1 MIGLASSADGEP
13 RWRVFIS
20 HTSELQDFP
29 SGGSYVAKVKE
40 AISAAGHVIVDMA
53 DFPAAGQP
61 SAQLCASRVRGC
73 EVYVGVLGTRY
84 GSPVPDRPEVS
95 YTELEFDTAAA
106 AGLDR
111 LVFLLDTDAAN
122 VGIPVSKLI
131 DHKLGARQEAFR
143 HRVQNSG
150 VVTQFFA
157 DPASLGQLVERSL
170 QQLAKTR
177 ARINSE
183 NAPEQVRANREVPRQ
198 LPATVADFTGR
209 VAELQALTRML
220 DQAGTS
226 TPGTVVISAI
236 GGTAGV
242 GKSALALHWAHQV
255 ATRFPDGQ
263 LYVNLHGFDPS
274 GNPTAPTEATR
285 GFLDALGVP
294 PERIPASPEA
304 QAGLYRSLLADKRVL
319 ILLDNARDE
328 QQVRPL
334 LPASPGILVLVTSRS
349 QLAGLGAAGG
359 ARLIS
364 LDVLSHAEA
373 VQLLAA
379 RLGPVRAAA
388 QPAAVGR
395 IAALCACLPLALA
408 VAAARA
414 AARATFPLAALAAE
428 LADSARRLDAL
439 DAGDPGSSVRPVFSW
454 SVRQLTSEA
463 ARIFRLL
470 GIHPGPDICVP
481 AAASLAGRSEPRAH
495 RLLRELADAHLI
507 AEHVPGRYVFH
518 DLLRAYAAE
527 QACDTDS
534 DTDRREAT
542 GRVLDHYLHT
552 AARAARVLDPAKEP
566 VALASL
572 RPGAA
577 AGQPTDLQQ
586 ALAWFEAEHQGLLAA
601 LTLANGS
608 GFDTHTWQLAWAMKN
623 FLQARGYRQ
632 ELAAAQ
638 RAALAAATRLGDA
651 AAQAVC
657 SRLLGVACIDL
668 GDHDGARAHLASSLA
683 LYQRLSNQLGQGK
696 VHQNLG
702 FAAEREGRSTDALAH
717 AEQALRLY
725 RTIGDEANEAA
736 ALNGVGWC
744 YGLLGDYQQAQ
755 AFCRQA
761 LVLSAKTGH
770 RWVEAAAWDSLGV
783 AEHHLGNLAEAAAC
797 FQRALSLYP
806 ECGER
811 VFEVETLTRL
821 GDTRHAA
828 DDLAQAR
835 EAWQQALAI
844 GEDLQHPFAD
854 KIRAKLASTKD
865 QGSANLSA

>member
-1 MIGLASSADGEP
+1 
-13 RWRVFIS
+13 
-20 HTSELQDFP
+20 
-29 SGGSYVAKVKE
+29 
-40 AISAAGHVIVDMA
+40 
-53 DFPAAGQP
+53 
-61 SAQLCASRVRGC
+61 
-73 EVYVGVLGTRY
+73 
-84 GSPVPDRPEVS
+84 
-95 YTELEFDTAAA
+95 
-106 AGLDR
+106 LDR
-111 LVFLLDTDAAN
+111 LVFLLDTDATN

-131 DHKLGARQEAFR
+131 DHELGTRQEAFR

-183 NAPEQVRANREVPRQ
+183 NAPEQVRPIREVPRQ

-209 VAELQALTRML
+209 AAELQALTRML
-220 DQAGTS
+220 DQAGGRTA
-226 TPGTVVISAI
+226 GTVVISAI

-242 GKSALALHWAHQV
+242 GKTALALHWAHQV

-285 GFLDALGVP
+285 GFLEALGVP

-304 QAGLYRSLLADKRVL
+304 QAGMYRSLLADKRVL

-334 LPASPGILVLVTSRS
+334 LPASPGTLVLVTSRS
-349 QLAGLGAAGG
+349 QVAGLGAAGG

-379 RLGPVRAAA
+379 RLGPARAAA

-395 IAALCACLPLALA
+395 IAGLCASLPLALA

-414 AARATFPLAALAAE
+414 AARPTFPLAALAAE

-439 DAGDPGSSVRPVFSW
+439 DAGDPGSSVRAVFSW

-463 ARIFRLL
+463 ERMFGLL
-470 GIHPGPDICVP
+470 GIHPGPDIGVP
-481 AAASLAGRSEPRAH
+481 AAASLAGRGEPQTR
-495 RLLRELADAHLI
+495 RLFRELADAHLI

-552 AARAARVLDPAKEP
+552 AAHAARVLDPAKEP
-566 VALASL
+566 VALAPP
-572 RPGAA
+572 RAGAA
-577 AGQPTDLQQ
+577 AGQPADLQQ
-586 ALAWFEAEHQGLLAA
+586 ALAWFETEHQVLLAT
-601 LTLANGS
+601 LTLATGY
-608 GFDTHTWQLAWAMKN
+608 GFDTHAWQLPWAMKN

-632 ELAAAQ
+632 EWAATQ
-638 RAALAAATRLGDA
+638 RTALAAATRLGDTP
-651 AAQAVC
+651 AQAVC
-657 SRLLGVACIDL
+657 SRLLGAACIDL
-668 GDHDGARAHLASSLA
+668 GDHDQARGHLESSLG
-683 LYQRLSNQLGQGK
+683 LYQRLGDRLGQAK

-702 FAAEREGRSTDALAH
+702 YAAERESRYADALGH

-725 RTIGDEANEAA
+725 QAIGDKANEAA

-744 YGLLGDYQQAQ
+744 HGLLGDYQEARV
-755 AFCRQA
+755 FCRRA
-761 LVLSAKTGH
+761 VTRSAETGH
-770 RWVEAAAWDSLGV
+770 RWVEGCAWDSLGL

-797 FQRALSLYP
+797 YQRALSVSREY
-806 ECGER
+806 CDR
-811 VFEVETLTRL
+811 VFEADTLTRL
-821 GDTRHAA
+821 GDTCHAA
-828 DDLAQAR
+828 GELTEAK
-835 EAWQQALAI
+835 EAWHQALAI
-844 GEDLQHPFAD
+844 CEDIRHPD
-854 KIRAKLASTKD
+854 IGRVRTKLASTTNHETQD
-865 QGSANLSA
+865 PFA

>member
-1 MIGLASSADGEP
+1 
-13 RWRVFIS
+13 
-20 HTSELQDFP
+20 
-29 SGGSYVAKVKE
+29 VAKVKE

-53 DFPAAGQP
+53 DFPATGQP
-61 SAQLCASRVRGC
+61 PAQLCAERVREC
-73 EVYVGVLGTRY
+73 EVYVAILGTRY
-84 GSPVPDRPEVS
+84 GSPVWDRPDVS
-95 YTELEFDTAAA
+95 YTELEFDVAAD

-111 LVFLLDTDAAN
+111 LVFLLDTDAVN

-131 DHKLGARQEAFR
+131 DHELGARQEAFR
-143 HRVQNSG
+143 RRVQNSG
-150 VVTQFFA
+150 VATQFFA

-183 NAPEQVRANREVPRQ
+183 NAPEQVSGIREVPRQ
-198 LPATVADFTGR
+198 LPATVADFIGR

-285 GFLDALGVP
+285 GFLEALGVP

-359 ARLIS
+359 APLIS
-364 LDVLSHAEA
+364 LDVLSHTEA

-379 RLGPVRAAA
+379 RLGPVRAAG

-414 AARATFPLAALAAE
+414 AARPTFPLAALAAE
-428 LADSARRLDAL
+428 LADSARRLDTL

-463 ARIFRLL
+463 ARMFRLL

-586 ALAWFEAEHQGLLAA
+586 ALAWFEAEHQVLLAA
-601 LTLANGS
+601 LTLAAGS

-638 RAALAAATRLGDA
+638 RAALAAATRLEDA

-657 SRLLGVACIDL
+657 NRLLGLACIDL

-725 RTIGDEANEAA
+725 RAIGDEANEAA

-744 YGLLGDYQQAQ
+744 HGLLGDYQQAQ

-797 FQRALSLYP
+797 YQRALSLYP

-828 DDLAQAR
+828 DDLVRAR
-835 EAWQQALAI
+835 EVWQQALAI
-844 GEDLQHPFAD
+844 CEDLQHPYAD
-854 KIRAKLASTKD
+854 KVRAKLASTED
-865 QGSANLSA
+865 HGVANPSA

>member
-13 RWRVFIS
+13 RWRVFVS

-29 SGGSYVAKVKE
+29 SGGSYVAKVKQ

-53 DFPAAGQP
+53 DFPATGQP
-61 SAQLCASRVRGC
+61 PAQLCADRVREC
-73 EVYVGVLGTRY
+73 EVYVAILGTRY
-84 GSPVPDRPEVS
+84 GSPVWDRPDVS
-95 YTELEFDTAAA
+95 YTELEFDVATE

-131 DHKLGARQEAFR
+131 DHELGARQEAFR

-150 VVTQFFA
+150 VATQFFA

-177 ARINSE
+177 ARINRGIE
-183 NAPEQVRANREVPRQ
+183 REQVGAIREVPRH

-209 VAELQALTRML
+209 AAELQALTRML
-220 DQAGTS
+220 DQAGGGTA
-226 TPGTVVISAI
+226 GTVVISAI

-242 GKSALALHWAHQV
+242 GKTALALHWAHQV

-274 GNPTAPTEATR
+274 GNPTAPTESIR
-285 GFLDALGVP
+285 GLLDALGVP
-294 PERIPASPEA
+294 PDRIAASPEA
-304 QAGLYRSLLADKRVL
+304 QAGLYRSLLADRRML
-319 ILLDNARDE
+319 IVLDNARDE

-334 LPASPGILVLVTSRS
+334 LPASPGTLVLVTSRS
-349 QLAGLGAAGG
+349 QLSGLGAADG

-379 RLGPVRAAA
+379 RLGTARAAA

-395 IAALCACLPLALA
+395 IVGVCACLPLALA

-414 AARATFPLAALAAE
+414 AARPTFPLAALAAE

-439 DAGDPGSSVRPVFSW
+439 DAGDPGSSVRAVFSW

-463 ARIFRLL
+463 VRMFGLL

-481 AAASLAGRSEPRAH
+481 AAASLAGRGEPQTR
-495 RLLRELADAHLI
+495 RLFRELADAHLI

-534 DTDRREAT
+534 DTDRREAAA
-542 GRVLDHYLHT
+542 RVLDYYLHT

-566 VALASL
+566 VALAPP

-577 AGQPTDLQQ
+577 AGQPADLQL
-586 ALAWFEAEHQGLLAA
+586 ALAWFETEHQVLLA
-601 LTLANGS
+601 TLALATGY
-608 GFDTHTWQLAWAMKN
+608 GFDTHAWQLPWAMKN

-632 ELAAAQ
+632 EWAATQ
-638 RAALAAATRLGDA
+638 RTALAAAIRLGDTP
-651 AAQAVC
+651 AQAVC
-657 SRLLGVACIDL
+657 SRLLGAACIDL
-668 GDHDGARAHLASSLA
+668 GDHDQARGHLASSLG
-683 LYQRLSNQLGQGK
+683 LYQRLGDRLGQAK

-702 FAAEREGRSTDALAH
+702 YAAERESRYTDALGH

-725 RTIGDEANEAA
+725 QAIGDKANEAA

-744 YGLLGDYQQAQ
+744 HGLLGDYQQARV
-755 AFCRQA
+755 FCRRA
-761 LVLSAKTGH
+761 VTRSAETGH
-770 RWVEAAAWDSLGV
+770 RWVEGCAWDSLGL

-797 FQRALSLYP
+797 YQRALSVSREY
-806 ECGER
+806 CDR
-811 VFEVETLTRL
+811 VFEADTLKRL
-821 GDTRHAA
+821 GDTCHAA
-828 DDLAQAR
+828 GELAQAK

-844 GEDLQHPFAD
+844 CEDIQHPDIAQV
-854 KIRAKLASTKD
+854 RTKLASTTNHATQD
-865 QGSANLSA
+865 RIA

>member
-13 RWRVFIS
+13 RWRVFVS

-61 SAQLCASRVRGC
+61 SAQLCADRVREC
-73 EVYVGVLGTRY
+73 EVYVGILGTRY
-84 GSPVPDRPEVS
+84 GSPVRDRPEVS
-95 YTELEFDTAAA
+95 YTELEFDVAAE

-111 LVFLLDTDAAN
+111 LVFLLDTEAAN
-122 VGIPVSKLI
+122 VGIPLSKLI
-131 DHKLGARQEAFR
+131 DHELGARQEAFR

-150 VVTQFFA
+150 LVTQSFA
-157 DPASLGQLVERSL
+157 DPAALGQLVERSL
-170 QQLAKTR
+170 QELAKRR
-177 ARINSE
+177 ARINRGI
-183 NAPEQVRANREVPRQ
+183 AREQVRAIREVPRQ
-198 LPATVADFTGR
+198 LPAAVADFTGR
-209 VAELQALTRML
+209 AAELRALIRML
-220 DQAGTS
+220 DQAGAG

-242 GKSALALHWAHQV
+242 GKTALALHWAHQV

-263 LYVNLHGFDPS
+263 LYVNLRGFDPS
-274 GNPTAPTEATR
+274 GNPTVPTEAIR

-294 PERIPASPEA
+294 PDRITASPEA
-304 QAGLYRSLLADKRVL
+304 QAGMYRSLLADRRML
-319 ILLDNARDE
+319 IVLDNARHE

-334 LPASPGILVLVTSRS
+334 LPASPGTLVLVTSRS
-349 QLAGLGAAGG
+349 QLSGLGAAEG

-379 RLGPVRAAA
+379 RLGTARAAA
-388 QPAAVGR
+388 QPAAAGR
-395 IAALCACLPLALA
+395 IATLCACLPLALT

-414 AARATFPLAALAAE
+414 AARPGFPLAALAAE
-428 LADSARRLDAL
+428 LADSAGRLDAL
-439 DAGDPGSSVRPVFSW
+439 DAADPGSSVRAVFSW
-454 SVRQLTSEA
+454 SVRQLTGEA
-463 ARIFRLL
+463 VRMFWLL

-481 AAASLAGRSEPRAH
+481 AAASLAGRGQPQAR

-507 AEHVPGRYVFH
+507 AEHVPGRYAFH

-552 AARAARVLDPAKEP
+552 AAHAARVLDPAKEP
-566 VALASL
+566 VALAPP

-577 AGQPTDLQQ
+577 AGQPADLQQ
-586 ALAWFEAEHQGLLAA
+586 ALAWFETEHQVLLAT
-601 LTLANGS
+601 LTLATGY
-608 GFDTHTWQLAWAMKN
+608 GFDTHAWQLPWAMKN

-632 ELAAAQ
+632 EWAATQ
-638 RAALAAATRLGDA
+638 RTALAAATRLGDTP
-651 AAQAVC
+651 AQAVC
-657 SRLLGVACIDL
+657 SRLLGAACIDL
-668 GDHDGARAHLASSLA
+668 GDHDQARGHLESSLG
-683 LYQRLSNQLGQGK
+683 LYQRLGDRFGQAK

-702 FAAEREGRSTDALAH
+702 YAAERESRYADALGH

-725 RTIGDEANEAA
+725 QAIGDKANEAA

-744 YGLLGDYQQAQ
+744 HGLLGDYQQARV
-755 AFCRQA
+755 FCRRA
-761 LVLSAKTGH
+761 VTRSAETGH
-770 RWVEAAAWDSLGV
+770 RWVEGCAWDSLGL

-797 FQRALSLYP
+797 YQRALSVSREY
-806 ECGER
+806 CDR
-811 VFEVETLTRL
+811 VFEADTLTRL
-821 GDTRHAA
+821 GDTCHAA
-828 DDLAQAR
+828 GELTQAK

-844 GEDLQHPFAD
+844 CEDIQHPD
-854 KIRAKLASTKD
+854 IGRVRTKLANTTNQATQD
-865 QGSANLSA
+865 PFA

>member
-1 MIGLASSADGEP
+1 
-13 RWRVFIS
+13 
-20 HTSELQDFP
+20 
-29 SGGSYVAKVKE
+29 VAKVKE

-53 DFPAAGQP
+53 DFPATGQP
-61 SAQLCASRVRGC
+61 PAQLCADRVREC
-73 EVYVGVLGTRY
+73 EVYVAILGTRY
-84 GSPVPDRPEVS
+84 GSPVWDRPDVS
-95 YTELEFDTAAA
+95 YTELEFEVAAE

-131 DHKLGARQEAFR
+131 DHELGARQEAFR

-150 VVTQFFA
+150 VATQFFA

-177 ARINSE
+177 ARINRGIE
-183 NAPEQVRANREVPRQ
+183 REQVGAIREVPRQ

-220 DQAGTS
+220 DQAGTG

-334 LPASPGILVLVTSRS
+334 LPASPGTLVLVTSRS

-379 RLGPVRAAA
+379 RLGPARAAA

-414 AARATFPLAALAAE
+414 AARPTFPLAALAAE
-428 LADSARRLDAL
+428 LSDSARRLDTL
-439 DAGDPGSSVRPVFSW
+439 DAGDPGSSVRAVFSW
-454 SVRQLTSEA
+454 SVRQLTREA
-463 ARIFRLL
+463 AWMFRLL
-470 GIHPGPDICVP
+470 GIHPGPDICIA
-481 AAASLAGRSEPRAH
+481 AAASLADRGEPQTR

-507 AEHVPGRYVFH
+507 AEHVPGRYIFH
-518 DLLRAYAAE
+518 DLLRDYAAE

-534 DTDRREAT
+534 DTNRREAT

-566 VALASL
+566 VVLAPL

-577 AGQPTDLQQ
+577 AGQPADLQQ
-586 ALAWFEAEHQGLLAA
+586 ALAWFEAEHQVLLAT
-601 LTLANGS
+601 LTLAAGS
-608 GFDTHTWQLAWAMKN
+608 GFDTHAWQLPWAMKN
-623 FLQARGYRQ
+623 FLQARGYWQ
-632 ELAAAQ
+632 EWAATQ
-638 RAALAAATRLGDA
+638 RTALTAATRLGDT

-657 SRLLGVACIDL
+657 NRLLGAACIDL
-668 GDHDGARAHLASSLA
+668 GDHDQARGYLARSLA
-683 LYQRLSNQLGQGK
+683 LYQRLSNRLGEAK
-696 VHQNLG
+696 VHQNLS
-702 FAAEREGRSTDALAH
+702 FAAERKGRYADALGH

-725 RTIGDEANEAA
+725 QAIGDKANEAS

-744 YGLLGDYQQAQ
+744 HGCLGDYEQAQ

-761 LVLSAKTGH
+761 VTLSAQTGH
-770 RWVEAAAWDSLGV
+770 RWVEAAAWDSLGL
-783 AEHHLGNLAEAAAC
+783 AEHHLDNLAEAAAC
-797 FQRALSLYP
+797 YQRALSLYP

-828 DDLAQAR
+828 GDLARAK
-835 EAWQQALAI
+835 EVWQQALAI
-844 GEDLQHPFAD
+844 CEDLQHPYAD
-854 KIRAKLASTKD
+854 KVRAKLASTKD
-865 QGSANLSA
+865 QGCANPSA